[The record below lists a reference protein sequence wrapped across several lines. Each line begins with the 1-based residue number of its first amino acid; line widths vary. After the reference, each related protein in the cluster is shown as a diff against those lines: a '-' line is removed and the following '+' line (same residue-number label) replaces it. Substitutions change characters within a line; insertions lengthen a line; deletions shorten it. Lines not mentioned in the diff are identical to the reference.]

1 MGVWLNQTPI
11 FLIQNLNK
19 TKHVIL
25 INSILIL
32 LLSSCNTKTKQN
44 KNDVKIVGAMK
55 NVMWKGELGS
65 SGREARGVRGIR
77 LKETGESVV
86 AMIVADDE
94 ATLLLACENGYGK
107 RTLVSE
113 FPCKGRGAMGVIGI
127 QTSDRNG
134 AVVGAAQVIDD
145 DDLLL
150 ITNGG
155 TMVRTPCQDISV
167 LGRNTQGVTLI
178 RLTDGE
184 QLVRVDAVAEPP
196 VEPLSESDTD
206 DGEIIDGSDVETD
219 DESAD

>member
-1 MGVWLNQTPI
+1 M
-11 FLIQNLNK
+11 
-19 TKHVIL
+19 
-25 INSILIL
+25 
-32 LLSSCNTKTKQN
+32 
-44 KNDVKIVGAMK
+44 
-55 NVMWKGELGS
+55 
-65 SGREARGVRGIR
+65 GREARGVRGIR
-77 LKETGESVV
+77 LKEIGESVV

-127 QTSDRNG
+127 QTSERNG
-134 AVVGAAQVIDD
+134 QVVGAAQVIDD

-178 RLTDGE
+178 RLTEGE
-184 QLVRVDAVAEPP
+184 QLVRVDAVSEPP
-196 VEPLSESDTD
+196 VDPLSES
-206 DGEIIDGSDVETD
+206 EIESEDEAVIDESDVETG